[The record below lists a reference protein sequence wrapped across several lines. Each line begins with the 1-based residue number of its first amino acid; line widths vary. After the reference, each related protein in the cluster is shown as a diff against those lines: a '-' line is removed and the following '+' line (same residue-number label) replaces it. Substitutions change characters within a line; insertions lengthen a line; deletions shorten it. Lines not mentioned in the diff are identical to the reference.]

1 MTLEFHPTSL
11 YTLIIHSKIK
21 KMSHLT
27 VQSAH
32 ELIEYNR
39 KVIYHLPRRY
49 HYLNSYLT
57 SSLRETALKV
67 LSFLSDKQIIIADH
81 QYLFIFSNRY
91 LTHNIRRKT
100 SRAESNRQMNLLC
113 AIGLFEKYT
122 ELLDINKTFLENAKR
137 PVLPLNTYKLIKYT
151 PDVLERLESRSTRLY
166 EAGITVSNFSYNM
179 LVINGLEDI
188 AQEALPHNS
197 QSAPARKLDEY
208 EELCAV
214 MDFLI
219 SEQGYCTKEQIKNN
233 ILLNDKEI
241 DKIFKIF
248 KNYIELRYCY
258 RKANKTD
265 KNRFKLENYQHI
277 FLRKEQC
284 SNEQ

>member
-137 PVLPLNTYKLIKYT
+137 PVLPLN
-151 PDVLERLESRSTRLY
+151 R
-166 EAGITVSNFSYNM
+166 
-179 LVINGLEDI
+179 
-188 AQEALPHNS
+188 